1 MKVIELHKSVTDSND
16 RDAQKLREE
25 LKEKGVFFINL
36 MSAAGSGKTTL
47 LLKTIEDLNT
57 GSLFWKR
64 ILKRMSMPSRSKTP
78 VPDPFRSTLTACVTW
93 MPE

>member
-36 MSAAGSGKTTL
+36 MSAAGSGKTTVL
-47 LLKTIEDLNT
+47 VERLMKSATASSMAL
-57 GSLFWKR
+57 S
-64 ILKRMSMPSRSKTP
+64 MSSDIMR
-78 VPDPFRSTLTACVTW
+78 V
-93 MPE
+93 